1 MNRIRIKKAKEALDS
16 LAIAWYHDEEKHYW
30 ETYGDEAPEDIP
42 TNLLEGHNYTDLRV
56 LGEFFQEL
64 YLDQVQEQIIKDTL
78 WTFVSDKDIPE
89 IRKIIEEELANQLE
103 ELGEQ
108 DDYRKYWK

>member
-1 MNRIRIKKAKEALDS
+1 MNRIRIKNAKRHLDS
-16 LAIAWYHDEEKHYW
+16 LSNNWYEDEEKHYG

-42 TNLLEGHNYTDLRV
+42 TNLLEPHNYTDLRV
-56 LGEFFQEL
+56 LEDFFEEL
-64 YLDQVQEQIIKDTL
+64 TLDQVQEQIIKDTL

-108 DDYRKYWK
+108 DG

>member
-1 MNRIRIKKAKEALDS
+1 M
-16 LAIAWYHDEEKHYW
+16 
-30 ETYGDEAPEDIP
+30 
-42 TNLLEGHNYTDLRV
+42 
-56 LGEFFQEL
+56 
-64 YLDQVQEQIIKDTL
+64 QEQIIKDTL